1 MGRYYYGNITGKF
14 WFAVQSSSPMKQFGA
29 VELKSRIEYLV
40 CGCGCEFDGDAPSDN
55 AYCSECYE
63 SHEQH
68 LAEVVE
74 QEADDEI
81 TETWRANEGCGEWE
95 FAREDFELNGIAF
108 INQHQELFDK
118 YINKITFDEEDMN
131 YEYELEWR
139 IGDDGKDIERLIG
152 ESVILADLCMLKQI
166 QKFFDENPDDD
177 ICEWNAEY

>member
-108 INQHQELFDK
+108 INQHQEFFDRHVAS
-118 YINKITFDEEDMN
+118 ITFNKEDSYDYDFEYTEGGDPLTKEED
-131 YEYELEWR
+131 EL
-139 IGDDGKDIERLIG
+139 
-152 ESVILADLCMLKQI
+152 LADLCMLKQI
-166 QKFFDENPDDD
+166 QKFFDENPDEDSCD
-177 ICEWNAEY
+177 WEAEY